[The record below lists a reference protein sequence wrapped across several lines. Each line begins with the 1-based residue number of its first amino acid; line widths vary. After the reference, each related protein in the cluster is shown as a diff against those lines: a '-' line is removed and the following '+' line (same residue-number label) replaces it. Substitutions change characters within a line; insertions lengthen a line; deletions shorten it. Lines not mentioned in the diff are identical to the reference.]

1 MARRR
6 CRPANIRPA
15 AANAVAPPLTRRRQ
29 RTPGSQRWS
38 RTAARHVWL
47 LLTPG
52 PIAFLPSKRESSAIA
67 SDFGYTKSLR
77 LARTSLG
84 YEEQTWPSRFEFERN
99 HGRSN

>member
-6 CRPANIRPA
+6 CRPENIRPA
-15 AANAVAPPLTRRRQ
+15 AANAVAPPLTRRRT

-38 RTAARHVWL
+38 RSAARHVWL
-47 LLTPG
+47 LLTLG

-67 SDFGYTKSLR
+67 SDVRNTKSLQP
-77 LARTSLG
+77 AQTFLG
-84 YEEQTWPSRFEFERN
+84 YEKQTWPSRFEFERN